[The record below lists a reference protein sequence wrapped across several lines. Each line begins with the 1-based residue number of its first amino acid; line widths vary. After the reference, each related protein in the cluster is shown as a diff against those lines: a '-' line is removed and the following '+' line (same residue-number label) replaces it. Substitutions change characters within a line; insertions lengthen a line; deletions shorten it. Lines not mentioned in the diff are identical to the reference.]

1 MGITQR
7 EHDLLVSMFKEYVDS
22 QVQELRTET
31 ERAMT
36 AIDGWANRV
45 EQRLDHPAL
54 VVDYRTWLIDT
65 ALAVGITPAEYIKRR
80 KEVETQI
87 AQYEAA
93 QRHEAAR
100 AAAEAV
106 EGDDADEEGGQ

>member
-22 QVQELRTET
+22 QVQELRSDVEN
-31 ERAMT
+31 
-36 AIDGWANRV
+36 WANRV

>member
-22 QVQELRTET
+22 QVQELRSDVEN
-31 ERAMT
+31 
-36 AIDGWANRV
+36 WANRV

-100 AAAEAV
+100 AATETV